1 MHKWSHPDDVMHPP
15 VKSYVKCYDPI
26 FHTVALLLCS
36 GTCQTLESRSCMMT
50 FTNFTRNTLR
60 HLLALRGLC
69 CDVLQIPNFCAG
81 QQPALLCT
89 LRRLVA
95 LGCQQM
101 LSLNGVNAADK
112 SMKET
117 PPHCRLFVL
126 SGPRS
131 WPCSDTCCG
140 TDRITSY
147 GPVIDA
153 ACFLFWREGWQ
164 PEPRGAWR
172 IVSVVQGSW
181 HFASSKEG
189 WGMCVCVCV
198 CVHVWNL

>member
-1 MHKWSHPDDVMHPP
+1 MTQYSTQWR
-15 VKSYVKCYDPI
+15 C
-26 FHTVALLLCS
+26 CS
-36 GTCQTLESRSCMMT
+36 AVEHVRPLKVGPAWW
-50 FTNFTRNTLR
+50 
-60 HLLALRGLC
+60 HLLILQETHYVIFWLWRGLC
-69 CDVLQIPNFCAG
+69 CDVLQIPNFCTG

-95 LGCQQM
+95 LGRQQM
-101 LSLNGVNAADK
+101 LSLNGVNAVDK
-112 SMKET
+112 SVKET

-131 WPCSDTCCG
+131 RPCSDTCCG